1 MFREGSQAWEAKDY
15 IIELEQCED
24 VMLEQQTYL
33 GNYMVS
39 YFADFLSQRITTFSS
54 LVIKNFLFIN
64 YQH

>member
-15 IIELEQCED
+15 VIEQEQCED

-39 YFADFLSQRITTFSS
+39 YLKS
-54 LVIKNFLFIN
+54 
-64 YQH
+64 